1 MKNII
6 VKIDTECPYTSISVQ
21 KLDVSEEMA
30 KYYKQVDSNND
41 SVKKEISFGVND
53 SAIKVQKDMST
64 L

>member
-1 MKNII
+1 MKNVI
-6 VKIDTECPYTSISVQ
+6 VKIDTECLYTSISVQ

-30 KYYKQVDSNND
+30 KYYKQIDLNND

-53 SAIKVQKDMST
+53 SAIKAQKDMST